1 MRPSCKIF
9 RAIQGVLYPASIAR
23 ASASGKRLQ
32 TESYTASQAT
42 LSWMFPGVT
51 STASTKPCR
60 SRQYAPRSKLPL
72 VLAFYKHPAVRVCGR
87 HRFLAFGR
95 FVVVLVLN
103 FFLAELCTLL
113 VYFFAAGL
121 HRRLSRLVDLLLLEF
136 LLVCTC
142 LNVCAIDKDYTGVYH
157 TVV

>member
-51 STASTKPCR
+51 STCLLYTSHPIVVWKQPDGALMILSGHNRVRAYTALLEKTGGD
-60 SRQYAPRSKLPL
+60 AAVF
-72 VLAFYKHPAVRVCGR
+72 VLAGLFQQGLSLIHIWFSRPDG
-87 HRFLAFGR
+87 FL
-95 FVVVLVLN
+95 
-103 FFLAELCTLL
+103 
-113 VYFFAAGL
+113 
-121 HRRLSRLVDLLLLEF
+121 
-136 LLVCTC
+136 
-142 LNVCAIDKDYTGVYH
+142 
-157 TVV
+157 